1 MPDFDVIG
9 VGALNMDRIYSVP
22 RVVTDGAQLIGEVA
36 VAAGGCSANTTYA
49 LAKLGLR
56 CGFLGA
62 VGDDADGQIVLRSF
76 AEVKVDTGHI
86 VRKKGLATGSVL
98 AFADGDGNRAMYA
111 EPGANA
117 FFQPEDLDAAYLAN
131 ARLVLF
137 SSFGG
142 AIPLDVQ
149 RVAVEVLPPTT
160 VIALSIDSLLAQ
172 YGLDDLAELLS
183 RCAIAFANV
192 HELRELTGLELPAA
206 AEALLDRGCQ
216 TVVVTF
222 GHGTTRQHWMETE
235 AIAEE
240 RGEEPP
246 IVCWLLS
253 GDGRWALPAGPSHE
267 GPIVDATG
275 AGDAFAAGFLWGFLM
290 WESLPHCAALGHV
303 AAGFCLASMGC
314 RAGLPTREELLA
326 RHAHYFG

>member
-1 MPDFDVIG
+1 MPAFDVIG

-22 RVVTDGAQLIGEVA
+22 RVVIDGAQLIDEVA
-36 VAAGGCSANTTYA
+36 VEAGGCSANTTYA

-62 VGDDADGQIVLRSF
+62 VGDDADGQSVLRSF
-76 AEVKVDTGHI
+76 AEVGVDTRHI
-86 VRKKGLATGSVL
+86 VRKKGVATGSVL

-117 FFQPEDLDAAYLAN
+117 FFQPEDLDAAYLAS

-137 SSFGG
+137 SSFAGN
-142 AIPLDVQ
+142 IPPSVQ
-149 RVAVEVLPPTT
+149 RAAVEALPPTAVT
-160 VIALSIDSLLAQ
+160 ALSIDSLLAQ
-172 YGLDDLAELLS
+172 GGLDALAELVG
-183 RCAIAFANV
+183 RCTIAFANV
-192 HELRELTGLELPAA
+192 DELRELTGLELPAA
-206 AEALLDRGCQ
+206 AEALLDLGCQ

-222 GHGTTRQHWMETE
+222 GRGTARQPWMATE
-235 AIAEE
+235 AAPGEG
-240 RGEEPP
+240 GEELP

-253 GDGRWALPAGPSHE
+253 GEGRWALPAGPTHE

-290 WESLPHCAALGHV
+290 WEPLPHCASLGHV

-314 RAGLPTREELLA
+314 RAGLATREELLA
-326 RHAHYFG
+326 RHARYFG

>member
-9 VGALNMDRIYSVP
+9 AGALNIDRIYSVP
-22 RVVTDGAQLIGEVA
+22 RVVTDGAQLIDEVA

-86 VRKKGLATGSVL
+86 MRKKGLATGSVL

-117 FFQPEDLDAAYLAN
+117 FFQPEDLDVAYLAN

-222 GHGTTRQHWMETE
+222 GRGTTRQHWMETE
-235 AIAEE
+235 ATAEE

-253 GDGRWALPAGPSHE
+253 GDGRWALPAGPIHE
-267 GPIVDATG
+267 GPIVDGTG

-290 WESLPHCAALGHV
+290 WEPLAHCAALGHV

>member
-9 VGALNMDRIYSVP
+9 VGALNIDRIYSVP
-22 RVVTDGAQLIGEVA
+22 RVVTDGAQLIDEVA

-62 VGDDADGQIVLRSF
+62 AGDDADAQIVLRSF
-76 AEVKVDTGHI
+76 AEVGVDTRHI

-98 AFADGDGNRAMYA
+98 AFADREGNRAMYA

-117 FFQPEDLDAAYLAN
+117 FFQPEDLDAAYLAS
-131 ARLVLF
+131 ARLALF

-149 RVAVEVLPPTT
+149 RVAIESLPPTT
-160 VIALSIDSLLAQ
+160 VVALSIDSLLAQ
-172 YGLDDLAELLS
+172 CGLDALAELLS
-183 RCAIAFANV
+183 RCTIAFANV
-192 HELRELTGLELPAA
+192 DELRELTGLELPAA
-206 AEALLDRGCQ
+206 AEALVDLGCQ

-222 GHGTTRQHWMETE
+222 GRGTARQQWMATE
-235 AIAEE
+235 ATAEE
-240 RGEEPP
+240 GQEPP

-253 GDGRWALPAGPSHE
+253 GEGRWALPAGPTHE
-267 GPIVDATG
+267 GAIVDATG

-314 RAGLPTREELLA
+314 RAGLPTREDLLA

>member
-1 MPDFDVIG
+1 MPAFDVIG
-9 VGALNMDRIYSVP
+9 VGALNVDRIYSVA
-22 RVVTDGAQLIGEVA
+22 RVITEGAQLIDAVA
-36 VAAGGCSANTTYA
+36 VDAGGCSANTTYA

-76 AEVKVDTGHI
+76 AEVGVDTSRI

-98 AFADGDGNRAMYA
+98 AFADGEGNRAMYA
-111 EPGANA
+111 GPGANA
-117 FFQPEDLDAAYLAN
+117 FFQSGDMDAAYLAS

-149 RVAVEVLPPTT
+149 RAAVEALPPTS
-160 VIALSIDSLLAQ
+160 VIALSIDSLLAHE
-172 YGLDDLAELLS
+172 GLDALADLMG

-192 HELRELTGLELPAA
+192 DELRELTGLELPAA
-206 AEALLDRGCQ
+206 AEALVALGCQ

-222 GHGTTRQHWMETE
+222 GRGTARQPWMATE
-235 AIAEE
+235 A
-240 RGEEPP
+240 GEGEPGQELP

-253 GDGRWALPAGPSHE
+253 EEGRWALSAGPTHE
-267 GPIVDATG
+267 GAIVDATG
-275 AGDAFAAGFLWGFLM
+275 AGDAFAAAFLWGFLT
-290 WESLPHCAALGHV
+290 WEPLSHCASLGHV

-314 RAGLPTREELLA
+314 RAGLPTQEELLGHHA
-326 RHAHYFG
+326 RYFS

>member
-1 MPDFDVIG
+1 
-9 VGALNMDRIYSVP
+9 VP
-22 RVVTDGAQLIGEVA
+22 RVVTDGAQLIDEVA

-62 VGDDADGQIVLRSF
+62 LGDDADAQIVLRSF
-76 AEVKVDTGHI
+76 AEAGVDTRHI

-98 AFADGDGNRAMYA
+98 AFADGEGNRAMYT

-117 FFQPEDLDAAYLAN
+117 FFQPEDLDAAYLAS
-131 ARLVLF
+131 ARLALF

-172 YGLDDLAELLS
+172 YGLDALAGLFG
-183 RCAIAFANV
+183 RCTIAFANV
-192 HELRELTGLELPAA
+192 DELRELTGLELPAA
-206 AEALLDRGCQ
+206 AEALVDLGCQ

-222 GHGTTRQHWMETE
+222 GRGTARQQWMGTE
-235 AIAEE
+235 ATAEE
-240 RGEEPP
+240 GKGELP

-253 GDGRWALPAGPSHE
+253 GEGRLALPAGPIHE
-267 GPIVDATG
+267 GPVVDATG

-290 WESLPHCAALGHV
+290 WEPLPHCAALGHV

-314 RAGLPTREELLA
+314 RAGLPTRDDLLTY
-326 RHAHYFG
+326 HAHYFG

>member
-1 MPDFDVIG
+1 MPTFDVIG
-9 VGALNMDRIYSVP
+9 AGALNIDRIYSVP
-22 RVVTDGAQLIGEVA
+22 RVVTDGAQLIDQVA

-56 CGFLGA
+56 CGFVGA
-62 VGDDADGQIVLRSF
+62 VGDDTDSQVVLRSF
-76 AEVKVDTGHI
+76 GEVKVDTGHI

-98 AFADGDGNRAMYA
+98 AFADGAGNRAMYT

-149 RVAVEVLPPTT
+149 RVAVEALPPTT

-183 RCAIAFANV
+183 RCAIAFTNV
-192 HELRELTGLELPAA
+192 DELRELTGLELPAA
-206 AEALLDRGCQ
+206 AEALLDLGCE

-222 GHGTTRQHWMETE
+222 GRGTARQRWMATE
-235 AIAEE
+235 AAAGE
-240 RGEEPP
+240 RGEEFP

-253 GDGRWALPAGPSHE
+253 GDSRWALPAQPTHE

-275 AGDAFAAGFLWGFLM
+275 AGDAFAAGFLWAFLAG
-290 WESLPHCAALGHV
+290 EPLLRCASLGHV

-314 RAGLPTREELLA
+314 RAGLPTREALLTRHA
-326 RHAHYFG
+326 RHFG

>member
-1 MPDFDVIG
+1 MPPFEVIG
-9 VGALNMDRIYSVP
+9 VGSLNIDRVYSVR
-22 RVVTDGAQLIGEVA
+22 RVVTDGAQLIDEMA

-62 VGDDADGQIVLRSF
+62 LGDDAEAQMVLRSF
-76 AEVKVDTGHI
+76 AEVGVDTRHI
-86 VRKKGLATGSVL
+86 VRKKGLVTGSVL
-98 AFADGDGNRAMYA
+98 AFADGHGNRAMYT

-117 FFQPEDLDAAYLAN
+117 FFQSGDLDAAYLAS
-131 ARLVLF
+131 ARLALF

-149 RVAVEVLPPTT
+149 RAAVEALQPTT
-160 VIALSIDSLLAQ
+160 VISLSIDSLLAP
-172 YGLDDLAELLS
+172 YGLDALAELLS
-183 RCAIAFANV
+183 RCTIAFANV
-192 HELRELTGLELPAA
+192 NELRELTKLELPAA
-206 AEALLDRGCQ
+206 AEALVDLGCQ

-222 GHGTTRQHWMETE
+222 GRGTIRQPWMTTE
-235 AIAEE
+235 ATA
-240 RGEEPP
+240 GEGEQELP
-246 IVCWLLS
+246 IFCWLLS
-253 GDGRWALPAGPSHE
+253 GEGRWALPAGPIHE

-290 WESLPHCAALGHV
+290 WEPLPHCAALGHV

-314 RAGLPTREELLA
+314 RAGLPTREDLLA
-326 RHAHYFG
+326 YHAHYFG